1 MCRVL
6 LDFSRSHRDL
16 AAPCPTLT
24 CRSHSCC
31 SESPQCPQQNIL
43 ADCHL
48 LSVAEFSGS
57 GAAAA
62 AITKYLYGWV
72 NKSLQ
77 TLLPELLLLLR
88 LTAMT
93 CCASASLLYTAKIV
107 GLELDQ
113 AKVTQTGHLWKNE
126 G

>member
-1 MCRVL
+1 MCYWIS
-6 LDFSRSHRDL
+6 SRSQRDL
-16 AAPCPTLT
+16 AAPCPTLLHAGAIHVVVRVPSAPSRT
-24 CRSHSCC
+24 
-31 SESPQCPQQNIL
+31 IL